1 MKKLKFYT
9 QEELN
14 ILDEFAK
21 SQAPLNKKLLGE
33 YCKQYDRSIH
43 SVTFK
48 VYDLR
53 KKLGVQNSRPGRNNK
68 TESIST
74 KTELTPTVKD
84 QSVVNIGKG
93 EFNIPIKSWSITQ
106 HTDGFYFNVKF

>member
-1 MKKLKFYT
+1 MKKAVKFYT
-9 QEELN
+9 PEELN
-14 ILDEFAK
+14 ELQPFIDGEK
-21 SQAPLNKKLLGE
+21 MTVQKLE
-33 YCKQYDRSIH
+33 DFCKRTGRTYN
-43 SVTFK
+43 SVTVYVYTKRMRQRNEKQETTKK
-48 VYDLR
+48 VV
-53 KKLGVQNSRPGRNNK
+53 KAP
-68 TESIST
+68 